1 MFVKLDPAN
10 QRKAANAEIVRVVEA
25 VNPELLDSLD
35 MEGLWIKQLKE
46 VASRAE
52 LNQIRE
58 GLRPLGER
66 SFDDSI
72 ARYMF
77 SYFPDLGVKNP
88 DITHVIDEFEGLKDE
103 EWSFDL
109 GRVLNFDATI
119 LCKTMSA
126 TNVDQLDRLLRIES
140 DTIAGQQSV
149 VIQEGVGKKFFR
161 EAPELQWLVSSRFRG
176 LSKYTDRALDRMVS
190 ASDESVS
197 TESAGSASTESEAL
211 DAESLADAAVSGPIP
226 IYVSVPAE
234 EYSALLSADAE
245 ARADAVFEAV
255 EEETWPVGDV
265 DKLHAATYRVLV
277 ELVGEKDAAAIVYG
291 GTDLDPQQ
299 ETDGLRGNEA
309 GVVDKLSSVLAGVE
323 LGAVD
328 DSYAVGELAEIY
340 AAAAERGD
348 AIAVL
353 MN

>member
-10 QRKAANAEIVRVVEA
+10 QRKAVNAEVVRVVEA

-88 DITHVIDEFEGLKDE
+88 DITHVIDEFERLKDE

-109 GRVLNFDATI
+109 KRVLNFDATI

-126 TNVDQLDRLLRIES
+126 SNVDQLDRLLRIES

-149 VIQEGVGKKFFR
+149 VIQEGARKKFFR
-161 EAPELQWLVSSRFRG
+161 EAPELGWLASSRFRG
-176 LSKYTDRALDRMVS
+176 RNKYLDAALDRMP
-190 ASDESVS
+190 
-197 TESAGSASTESEAL
+197 
-211 DAESLADAAVSGPIP
+211 ADPGEG
-226 IYVSVPAE
+226 VP
-234 EYSALLSADAE
+234 AE
-245 ARADAVFEAV
+245 ARADAVFEAM
-255 EEETWPVGDV
+255 EEETYPVGDV
-265 DKLHAATYRVLV
+265 DKLHAATYSVLV

-309 GVVDKLSSVLAGVE
+309 GVVDKLASVLAGVE
-323 LGAVD
+323 LGAVEN
-328 DSYAVGELAEIY
+328 SYAVGELAAIY

-348 AIAVL
+348 AIVVL
-353 MN
+353 MGPAPGK

>member
-1 MFVKLDPAN
+1 MFVKFDPEN
-10 QRKAANAEIVRVVEA
+10 QFKAADAEVVRVVEA

-46 VASRAE
+46 SASRAE

-66 SFDDSI
+66 SFDDPI
-72 ARYMF
+72 ARFMF

-88 DITHVIDEFEGLKDE
+88 DITYVIDEFERLKDE

-109 GRVLNFDATI
+109 ERVLDFDATI
-119 LCKTMSA
+119 LCDAMSA
-126 TNVDQLDRLLRIES
+126 SNIDQLDRLLRIES

-149 VIQEGVGKKFFR
+149 VIQEGARKKFFR
-161 EAPELQWLVSSRFRG
+161 EAPELSWLAGSRFRG
-176 LSKYTDRALDRMVS
+176 RNKYLDAALDRMVS
-190 ASDESVS
+190 VS
-197 TESAGSASTESEAL
+197 GEGVAAKAVGGASTEPEAL
-211 DAESLADAAVSGPIP
+211 AVESLDDAAVSGPIP

-245 ARADAVFEAV
+245 ARADAVFEAM

-323 LGAVD
+323 LGAVA
-328 DSYAVGELAEIY
+328 DSYAVGELAAFY

>member
-1 MFVKLDPAN
+1 MYVKLDPAN
-10 QRKAANAEIVRVVEA
+10 QRKAVNAEVVRVVEA

-46 VASRAE
+46 KASRAE

-66 SFDDSI
+66 SFDDPV

-88 DITHVIDEFEGLKDE
+88 DITHVIDEFERLKVE

-109 GRVLNFDATI
+109 KRVLNFDATI
-119 LCKTMSA
+119 LCKAMSA
-126 TNVDQLDRLLRIES
+126 ANVDQLDRLLRIES

-149 VIQEGVGKKFFR
+149 VIQEGARKKFFR
-161 EAPELQWLVSSRFRG
+161 EAPELSWLAGSRFRG
-176 LSKYTDRALDRMVS
+176 RNKYLDAALDRMVS
-190 ASDESVS
+190 VS
-197 TESAGSASTESEAL
+197 GEGVAAKAVGGASTEPEAL
-211 DAESLADAAVSGPIP
+211 AVESLDDAVVSGPIP
-226 IYVSVPAE
+226 IYVSVPAQ
-234 EYSALLSADAE
+234 EYSSLLSADAQV
-245 ARADAVFEAV
+245 RADAVFEAM
-255 EEETWPVGDV
+255 EEETYPVGDV

-277 ELVGEKDAAAIVYG
+277 ELVGEKDAEAIVYG

-309 GVVDKLSSVLAGVE
+309 GVVDKLSSVLGGVE
-323 LGAVD
+323 LESVEN
-328 DSYAVGELAEIY
+328 SYAVGELAAIY

>member
-10 QRKAANAEIVRVVEA
+10 QRKAVNAEVVRVVEA

-88 DITHVIDEFEGLKDE
+88 DITHVIDEFERLKDE

-109 GRVLNFDATI
+109 KRVLNFDATI

-126 TNVDQLDRLLRIES
+126 SNVDQLDRLLRIES

-149 VIQEGVGKKFFR
+149 VIQEGARKKFFR
-161 EAPELQWLVSSRFRG
+161 EAPELGWLASSRFRG
-176 LSKYTDRALDRMVS
+176 RNKYLDAALDRMP
-190 ASDESVS
+190 
-197 TESAGSASTESEAL
+197 
-211 DAESLADAAVSGPIP
+211 ADPGEG
-226 IYVSVPAE
+226 VP
-234 EYSALLSADAE
+234 AE
-245 ARADAVFEAV
+245 ARADAVFEAM
-255 EEETWPVGDV
+255 EEETYPVGDV
-265 DKLHAATYRVLV
+265 DKLHAATYSVLV

-309 GVVDKLSSVLAGVE
+309 GVVDKLASVLAGVE
-323 LGAVD
+323 LGAVEN
-328 DSYAVGELAEIY
+328 SYAVGELAAIY

-348 AIAVL
+348 AIVVL

>member
-10 QRKAANAEIVRVVEA
+10 QRKAVNAEVVRVVEA

-46 VASRAE
+46 KASRAE

-66 SFDDSI
+66 SFDDPI
-72 ARYMF
+72 ARFMF

-88 DITHVIDEFEGLKDE
+88 DITYVIDEFERLKDE

-109 GRVLNFDATI
+109 ERVLDFDATI
-119 LCKTMSA
+119 LCDAMSA
-126 TNVDQLDRLLRIES
+126 SNIDQLDRLLRIES

-149 VIQEGVGKKFFR
+149 VIQEGARKKFFR
-161 EAPELQWLVSSRFRG
+161 EAPELSWLAGSRFRG
-176 LSKYTDRALDRMVS
+176 RNKYLDAALDRMVS
-190 ASDESVS
+190 VS
-197 TESAGSASTESEAL
+197 GEGVAAKAVGGASTEPEAL
-211 DAESLADAAVSGPIP
+211 AVESLDDAVVSGPIP

-245 ARADAVFEAV
+245 TRADAVFEAM
-255 EEETWPVGDV
+255 EEETYLVGDV

-277 ELVGEKDAAAIVYG
+277 ELVGEKDAEAIVYG
-291 GTDLDPQQ
+291 GIDLDPQQ

-323 LGAVD
+323 LGAVEN
-328 DSYAVGELAEIY
+328 SYAVGELAAIY

>member
-1 MFVKLDPAN
+1 MYVKLDPAN
-10 QRKAANAEIVRVVEA
+10 QRKAVNAEVVRVVEA

-46 VASRAE
+46 KASRAE

-66 SFDDSI
+66 SFDDPI

-88 DITHVIDEFEGLKDE
+88 DITYVIDEFERLKDE

-109 GRVLNFDATI
+109 ERVLNFDATI
-119 LCKTMSA
+119 LCKAMSA
-126 TNVDQLDRLLRIES
+126 ANVDQLDRLLRIGS

-149 VIQEGVGKKFFR
+149 VIQEGARKKFFR
-161 EAPELQWLVSSRFRG
+161 EAPELSWLAGSRFRG
-176 LSKYTDRALDRMVS
+176 RNKYLDAALDRMVS

-197 TESAGSASTESEAL
+197 TESAGAVSAETEAL
-211 DAESLADAAVSGPIP
+211 GGETLVDVAVSGPIP
-226 IYVSVPAE
+226 IYVSVPAQ
-234 EYSALLSADAE
+234 EYTALVSAEAE
-245 ARADAVFEAV
+245 ARADAVFEAM
-255 EEETWPVGDV
+255 EEETYPVGDV
-265 DKLHAATYRVLV
+265 YKLHAATYRVLV
-277 ELVGEKDAAAIVYG
+277 ELVGEKDAEAIVYG

-309 GVVDKLSSVLAGVE
+309 GVVDKLSSVLGGVE
-323 LGAVD
+323 LGAVEN
-328 DSYAVGELAEIY
+328 SYAVGELAAIY
-340 AAAAERGD
+340 AAAAGRGD
-348 AIAVL
+348 AIVVL

>member
-1 MFVKLDPAN
+1 MFVKLDPEN
-10 QRKAANAEIVRVVEA
+10 QIEAANAEVVRVVEV
-25 VNPELLDSLD
+25 VNPELLGSLD
-35 MEGLWIKQLKE
+35 MEGPWNKQLKE
-46 VASRAE
+46 QASRTE

-66 SFDDSI
+66 SFDDPI
-72 ARYMF
+72 ARFMF

-88 DITHVIDEFEGLKDE
+88 DITYVIDEFERLKDE

-109 GRVLNFDATI
+109 ERVLDFDATI

-126 TNVDQLDRLLRIES
+126 TNIDQLDRLLRIES
-140 DTIAGQQSV
+140 DTIADQESV

-161 EAPELQWLVSSRFRG
+161 EAPELSWLAGSRFRG
-176 LSKYTDRALDRMVS
+176 RDKYLDAALDRMVS
-190 ASDESVS
+190 ASGEGVAAKAVGGA
-197 TESAGSASTESEAL
+197 SAEPEAL
-211 DAESLADAAVSGPIP
+211 DDAVVSGPIP
-226 IYVSVPAE
+226 VYVSVPAQ
-234 EYSALLSADAE
+234 EYSALVSADAQV
-245 ARADAVFEAV
+245 RADTVFEAM
-255 EEETWPVGDV
+255 EEETYPVGDV

-277 ELVGEKDAAAIVYG
+277 ELVGEKDAEAIVYG

-323 LGAVD
+323 LPAVA
-328 DSYAVGELAEIY
+328 DSYAVGELAAIY